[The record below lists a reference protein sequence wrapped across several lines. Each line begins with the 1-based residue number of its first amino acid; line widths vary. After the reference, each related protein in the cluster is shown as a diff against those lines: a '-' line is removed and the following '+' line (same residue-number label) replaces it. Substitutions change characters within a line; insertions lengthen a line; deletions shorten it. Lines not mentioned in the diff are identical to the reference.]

1 MADTEAPAPQDTEPH
16 VALDQPQ
23 AHGPPQPDVDSSQ
36 ELHDIPLDA
45 APDSRADTPP
55 VLTYEPDEPTRQ
67 QDDAA
72 IDTPHPEAHPTA
84 QPDLPSE
91 QSEQPLPTITTP
103 LPEPTSTPQSEDA
116 PNHAVDPRLIQPS
129 RQRTDSQSTTA
140 TSRSTTRSSM
150 VFVVSALEKIAASK
164 DARKEK
170 PLADATQ
177 RALTTIK
184 SQGDPTQT
192 DPEILFAPLQLASRA
207 NTVAIVTTALDCI
220 GKLISYSYFSVPTD
234 PNNENQQPLPLI
246 ERAIDTICDC
256 FQGETTPAEVQMQIL
271 KSLLAAILNDKIV
284 VHGAGLLKSVRQTYN
299 IFLLSKNSSNQQI
312 AQGTL
317 TQMIG
322 TVFERVKTRIAGRAA
337 RVESSKSPHT
347 NDSGE
352 NIESLSDGAESELP
366 RASTDLQEDEEED
379 VDTTRMT
386 LQTFET
392 KKSFD
397 DARIADNAPTMVT
410 RLKRSKMP
418 ARTASGNDGVPAITV
433 QPDGSD
439 ITEEDEEDEI
449 FIKDAFLVFRA
460 MCKLST
466 KTLRVEETVD
476 LRSQGMRSKL
486 LSLHIIQTTIFNHHA
501 IFTSPFATIRS
512 SSNNDPTSFTQAI
525 KQYLCLSLSRNGAS
539 SVNKVFEISC
549 DIFWL
554 MIRYLRVTLKREI
567 EVFLKEIYLA
577 ILDKRTA
584 PAFQKQCIITVL
596 TRLASDPRALV
607 EIYLNYDCDRAAL
620 DNFYQR
626 IIEHLSRIASSPV
639 QVTAQQE
646 LLYIEQQ
653 SKHGNAMSEWLAQST
668 LPPSLTTSTIA
679 GTSDANQD
687 IPPEYVMKQNSLEC
701 LVETLRSMV
710 NWSQQG
716 LNDVAASL
724 SNPESRNSIEDF
736 RDSIDARENG
746 VSQSPMLPSV
756 EVSAN
761 AVSGTPLAEDDPAEL
776 ERVKQHKTAL
786 NNAIKQ
792 FNFKPKKGVKV
803 LIAGGFI
810 PSDSPQDIARFLITN
825 DGLDKKALGE
835 FLGEGEPENIAIMH
849 AFVDS
854 MNFTKTRFVDA
865 LRNFLQ
871 SFRLPGEAQKI
882 DRLMLKFAERYTG
895 GNPNAFANADT
906 AYVLAYSVVML
917 NTDQHSAQVKV
928 RMTPEDFI
936 KNNRGI
942 NDGQSLPDDYLKSI
956 FEEIAQNEIVLD
968 TERENAA
975 NLGMLPQGTG
985 SLAANIGQAVAN
997 FGRDLQREAYAQ
1009 ASDQMASK
1017 TEQLFKN
1024 LMKAQRRGAA
1034 RSSLVR
1040 FIPASSFKHVG
1051 PMFEVTW
1058 MSFLTA
1064 LSGGTQETNNIER
1077 IKLCMEGQKLAIRI
1091 CCLFDLTDPRQA
1103 FIASLTRFTNLYN
1116 IGEMKAKNI
1125 EALKAVLDVAQNEG
1139 NLLKDSWRDVLTC
1152 ISQLDRFQLISTGVS
1167 EGDVPDMLR
1176 THSSASTPSRKSL
1189 GVPPR
1194 HRNRNS
1200 VSNINYQPDIAEE
1213 SRSADMVR
1221 SVDRIFTNTAN
1232 LSGEAIVHFVTAL
1245 TQVSWQEIQS
1255 SGNSESPR
1263 TYSLQ
1268 KLVEIS
1274 GYNMTRV
1281 RFEWTSIWQVLG
1293 EHFIQVGCHN
1303 NTNVVYFALNS
1314 LRQLSMRFMEI
1325 EELPGFKFQKDFL
1338 KPFEHIL
1345 SNATQVPVKD
1355 MVLRCLIQMIQAR
1368 GDNIR
1373 SGWKT
1378 MFGVFTVAA
1387 REPYVNLAY
1396 DNVTQVYNDR
1406 FAVVITQGAFADLI
1420 VCLTEFSKN
1429 HKFQKKSLQA
1439 IEMLKSSVSKML
1451 RTPECPLSVKA
1462 STVKDAPT
1470 AEGMPK
1476 QPTRQTQEE
1485 QFWFPVLF
1493 AFHDVLMTG
1502 DDLEVRSRALNYL
1515 FETLTRYGGDFPRE
1529 FWDTL
1534 WRQLLYPI
1542 FMVLKSKSEMSKAL
1556 NHEELS
1562 VWLSTTMIQAL
1573 RNMISLFTHF
1583 FDSLEYMLD
1592 RFLDL
1597 LALCICQENDT
1608 LARIGS
1614 NCLQQLILQN
1624 VHKFTPEHWEK
1635 VVGAFVDLFARTE
1648 ATALFSAATSSS
1660 YRKDSSASNGL
1671 AMPETPSADP
1681 ASIPAESPLN
1691 LNGEEVSTTE
1701 GTPRRPR
1708 GNTTA
1713 TMQSDRSLSPSKQ
1726 AQIGDGNELESFN
1739 NTSQTPN
1746 APVVVTAAR
1755 RRFFNQI
1762 ITKCVL
1768 QLLMIDTV
1776 SELFSNDSVYA
1787 AIPSHLLLRL
1797 MSLLKKSYHFAKRF
1811 NEDRDLRTKLFREG
1825 FMRQPPN
1832 LLKQESGSAS
1842 VYVSILLRMFSD
1854 EGEERKASRAETE
1867 QALIPLCA
1875 DIVSSYIE
1883 LDEDTQQRNI
1893 ITWRPVVV
1901 DVLEGYTA
1909 FHTEDFERHAT
1920 TFTPLGVGL
1929 MNRDMGPEL
1938 QRAVQGLWARVT
1950 EIKFGV
1956 KTFAHSSKMS
1966 SGLVSPTVTKATV
1979 PKKKLIQQ
1987 NPDPIP
1993 VDYPD
1998 SDVEPVEDF
2007 KDTLTTK
2014 SDLKLS
2020 SKKPF
2025 SLEPVL
2031 MTQGPYAGRHV
2042 LVMQPEPDEKEKF
2055 PFLNLPAEIRN
2066 MIYSLVLERPGW
2078 RLRLSGKQSGV
2089 INCRWL
2095 SDRTISMPLEFRPYS
2110 TSLMRVNK
2118 QINVESSPYLFSRHT
2133 FEFTDSTM
2141 LKMFLEYLGPE
2152 RVKSLVSISVSQQ
2165 YAVSVR
2171 QAYQL
2176 LSPASGLT
2184 KLELEHW
2191 HGYRAYPTRWEWPTI
2206 LLPLLQSLCSEGG
2219 KTRQEAYSVFTMPGA
2234 VTGRCLTH
2242 GQFSARI
2249 NNDCKKKAKAY
2260 DDFYK
2265 KLYNEM
2271 DSAMDKAQAKKD
2283 AIKRGSPVKTRSGRK
2298 TKAVDYSGME
2308 E

>member
-1 MADTEAPAPQDTEPH
+1 MDP
-16 VALDQPQ
+16 
-23 AHGPPQPDVDSSQ
+23 SQ
-36 ELHDIPLDA
+36 ELQDIPLDT
-45 APDSRADTPP
+45 APESRADPPP
-55 VLTYEPDEPTRQ
+55 VLTYEPDDPTSH
-67 QDDAA
+67 QDDGD
-72 IDTPHPEAHPTA
+72 IETSRPGA
-84 QPDLPSE
+84 QPATELP
-91 QSEQPLPTITTP
+91 EQPVIPATTTP
-103 LPEPTSTPQSEDA
+103 LPEPTPTPPSEH
-116 PNHAVDPRLIQPS
+116 PPKHVVDPRLVQPN

-140 TSRSTTRSSM
+140 TSRSATRSSM

-177 RALTTIK
+177 RALSTIK

-234 PNNENQQPLPLI
+234 PNQENQQPLPLI

-256 FQGETTPAEVQMQIL
+256 FQGEATPAEVQMQIL

-317 TQMIG
+317 TQMVG

-337 RVESSKSPHT
+337 RAETSKTSLA
-347 NDSGE
+347 NGSGE
-352 NIESLSDGAESELP
+352 NVESLSDSADTELP
-366 RASTDLQEDEEED
+366 RNSTDLQEDEEED

-397 DARIADNAPTMVT
+397 DARIGDNAPTMVT
-410 RLKRSKMP
+410 RLKKSRMP
-418 ARTASGNDGVPAITV
+418 ARTTSGNDGVPAITV

-476 LRSQGMRSKL
+476 LKSQGMRSKL

-501 IFTSPFATIRS
+501 VFTSPFATIRS

-525 KQYLCLSLSRNGAS
+525 KQYICLSLSRNGAS

-549 DIFWL
+549 EIFWL

-626 IIEHLSRIASSPV
+626 IIEHISRIASSPV

-668 LPPSLTTSTIA
+668 LPPSLSTSTIV
-679 GTSDANQD
+679 GVQDANQD
-687 IPPEYVMKQNSLEC
+687 IPAEYVMKQHSLEC

-736 RDSIDARENG
+736 RDSIDTRENG
-746 VSQSPMLPSV
+746 ASQSPIVPSM
-756 EVSAN
+756 ETSAT
-761 AVSGTPLAEDDPAEL
+761 VIPGTPLAEDDPAEL

-810 PSDSPQDIARFLITN
+810 ASDSPQDIARFLITN
-825 DGLDKKALGE
+825 DRLDKKALGE
-835 FLGEGEPENIAIMH
+835 YLGEGEPENIAIMH

-975 NLGMLPQGTG
+975 NLGMLPQGAG

-1009 ASDQMASK
+1009 ASDQMATK

-1034 RSSLVR
+1034 RSSTVR

-1103 FIASLTRFTNLYN
+1103 FIAQLTRFTNLYN

-1125 EALKAVLDVAQNEG
+1125 EALKAVLDVAQHEG
-1139 NLLKDSWRDVLTC
+1139 NLLKESWRDVLTC
-1152 ISQLDRFQLISTGVS
+1152 ISQLDRFQLISTGIS

-1176 THSSASTPSRKSL
+1176 THSSMSTPNRKSL

-1200 VSNINYQPDIAEE
+1200 VSGVVYQPDIAEE

-1387 REPYVNLAY
+1387 REPYESIVNLAY

-1429 HKFQKKSLQA
+1429 QKFQKKSLQA
-1439 IEMLKSSVSKML
+1439 IEMLKSSVAKML
-1451 RTPECPLSVKA
+1451 RTPECPLSLKA

-1515 FETLTRYGGDFPRE
+1515 FETLTRYGGEFPRE

-1660 YRKDSSASNGL
+1660 YRKDSSASNGSKATSASMDGL
-1671 AMPETPSADP
+1671 QMDESSSADP
-1681 ASIPAESPLN
+1681 ASIVPESSLG
-1691 LNGEEVSTTE
+1691 LNGGEPSPNE
-1701 GTPRRPR
+1701 GTPRRSR

-1726 AQIGDGNELESFN
+1726 AQIGDTNELESFN

-1776 SELFSNDSVYA
+1776 SELFSNDSVYT

-1875 DIVSSYIE
+1875 DIVNSYIE
-1883 LDEDTQQRNI
+1883 LDEETQQRNI
-1893 ITWRPVVV
+1893 VTWRPVVV

-1909 FHTEDFERHAT
+1909 FHAEDFERHAT
-1920 TFTPLGVGL
+1920 TFTPLAVGL

-1956 KTFAHSSKMS
+1956 KTFAHRNA
-1966 SGLVSPTVTKATV
+1966 SGMASPTR
-1979 PKKKLIQQ
+1979 P
-1987 NPDPIP
+1987 
-1993 VDYPD
+1993 
-1998 SDVEPVEDF
+1998 SMF
-2007 KDTLTTK
+2007 
-2014 SDLKLS
+2014 SGRRS
-2020 SKKPF
+2020 S
-2025 SLEPVL
+2025 
-2031 MTQGPYAGRHV
+2031 
-2042 LVMQPEPDEKEKF
+2042 
-2055 PFLNLPAEIRN
+2055 
-2066 MIYSLVLERPGW
+2066 
-2078 RLRLSGKQSGV
+2078 
-2089 INCRWL
+2089 
-2095 SDRTISMPLEFRPYS
+2095 
-2110 TSLMRVNK
+2110 
-2118 QINVESSPYLFSRHT
+2118 
-2133 FEFTDSTM
+2133 
-2141 LKMFLEYLGPE
+2141 
-2152 RVKSLVSISVSQQ
+2152 
-2165 YAVSVR
+2165 
-2171 QAYQL
+2171 
-2176 LSPASGLT
+2176 
-2184 KLELEHW
+2184 
-2191 HGYRAYPTRWEWPTI
+2191 
-2206 LLPLLQSLCSEGG
+2206 
-2219 KTRQEAYSVFTMPGA
+2219 
-2234 VTGRCLTH
+2234 
-2242 GQFSARI
+2242 
-2249 NNDCKKKAKAY
+2249 
-2260 DDFYK
+2260 
-2265 KLYNEM
+2265 
-2271 DSAMDKAQAKKD
+2271 
-2283 AIKRGSPVKTRSGRK
+2283 RGSR
-2298 TKAVDYSGME
+2298 
-2308 E
+2308 

>member
-1 MADTEAPAPQDTEPH
+1 MADTEAPAPQHTEPNAAP
-16 VALDQPQ
+16 ALNDGQV
-23 AHGPPQPDVDSSQ
+23 VDMESSQ
-36 ELHDIPLDA
+36 EMQDVPLDT
-45 APDSRADTPP
+45 APESREDTPP
-55 VLTYEPDEPTRQ
+55 TLTYEPSEPTPQ
-67 QDDAA
+67 HDEAD
-72 IDTPHPEAHPTA
+72 IETSYPEVQAPT
-84 QPDLPSE
+84 QLPKPLE
-91 QSEQPLPTITTP
+91 QSEQPAVPTISSP
-103 LPEPTSTPQSEDA
+103 LPEVTSTPQSEEPPQQA
-116 PNHAVDPRLIQPS
+116 IDPRLIQPS

-150 VFVVSALEKIAASK
+150 VFVVSALETIAASK
-164 DARKEK
+164 DARKRK
-170 PLADATQ
+170 PLADAAQ
-177 RALTTIK
+177 RALSTIK

-192 DPEILFAPLQLASRA
+192 DPEILFAPLQLATEA

-220 GKLISYSYFSVPTD
+220 GKLISYSYFSVPADT
-234 PNNENQQPLPLI
+234 NQENQQPVPLI

-256 FQGETTPAEVQMQIL
+256 FQGEATPAEVQMQII

-317 TQMIG
+317 TQMVG

-337 RVESSKSPHT
+337 RADSSKSSML
-347 NDSGE
+347 NE
-352 NIESLSDGAESELP
+352 NGDNVESLSDIPDNELP
-366 RASTDLQEDEEED
+366 RTSTDVQEEEDED

-397 DARIADNAPTMVT
+397 DARIGDNAPTMVT
-410 RLKRSKMP
+410 RLKKSRMP
-418 ARTASGNDGVPAITV
+418 PRTASGNDGVPAITV

-486 LSLHIIQTTIFNHHA
+486 LSLHIIQTIIFNHHA
-501 IFTSPFATIRS
+501 VFSSPFATIRS

-549 DIFWL
+549 EIFWL

-567 EVFLKEIYLA
+567 EVFLKEVYLA

-584 PAFQKQCIITVL
+584 PAFQKQCIITIL

-668 LPPSLTTSTIA
+668 LPPSLSTSTIA
-679 GTSDANQD
+679 SAPEANQD
-687 IPPEYVMKQNSLEC
+687 IPAEYIMKQHSLEC

-724 SNPESRNSIEDF
+724 SNPESRNSVEDL

-746 VSQSPMLPSV
+746 VSQSPVVPSM
-756 EVSAN
+756 EI
-761 AVSGTPLAEDDPAEL
+761 AVPGTPIADDDPAEL

-810 PSDSPQDIARFLITN
+810 ASDSPQDIAQFLITN
-825 DGLDKKALGE
+825 ERLDKKALGE
-835 FLGEGEPENIAIMH
+835 YLGEGEPENIAIMH

-865 LRNFLQ
+865 LRTFLQ

-968 TERENAA
+968 TEREKAA

-1009 ASDQMASK
+1009 ASDQMATK

-1024 LMKAQRRGAA
+1024 LMKSQRRGAV
-1034 RSSLVR
+1034 RSPMVK

-1077 IKLCMEGQKLAIRI
+1077 VRLCMEGQKLAIRI

-1103 FIASLTRFTNLYN
+1103 FIASLARFTNLYN
-1116 IGEMKAKNI
+1116 LSEMKAKNI

-1139 NLLKDSWRDVLTC
+1139 NLLKDSWRDILTC
-1152 ISQLDRFQLISTGVS
+1152 ISQLDRFQLISTGVN

-1176 THSSASTPSRKSL
+1176 SHSSATNPNRKSL

-1194 HRNRNS
+1194 NRNRNS
-1200 VSNINYQPDIAEE
+1200 VSGIVYQPDIAEE

-1232 LSGEAIVHFVTAL
+1232 LSGDAIVHFVKAL
-1245 TQVSWQEIQS
+1245 AQVSWQEIQS

-1268 KLVEIS
+1268 KLVEVS

-1387 REPYVNLAY
+1387 REPYESIVNLAY

-1439 IEMLKSSVSKML
+1439 IEMLKSSVGKML

-1635 VVGAFVDLFARTE
+1635 IVGAFVDLFARTE

-1660 YRKDSSASNGL
+1660 YRKDSSASNGSKAIPASL
-1671 AMPETPSADP
+1671 DGLSMTESSSADP
-1681 ASIPAESPLN
+1681 ASVPSESPLN
-1691 LNGEEVSTTE
+1691 LNGDEASPGED
-1701 GTPRRPR
+1701 TPRRPR

-1713 TMQSDRSLSPSKQ
+1713 TTRSLSPSKQ
-1726 AQIGDGNELESFN
+1726 AQIGDDNELESFN

-1875 DIVSSYIE
+1875 DIVNSYIE

-1901 DVLEGYTA
+1901 DVLEGYTG
-1909 FHTEDFERHAT
+1909 FQTEDFERHAT
-1920 TFTPLGVGL
+1920 TFAPLAVGL
-1929 MNRDMGPEL
+1929 MNREMGPEL

-1956 KTFAHSSKMS
+1956 KTFAHSK
-1966 SGLVSPTVTKATV
+1966 
-1979 PKKKLIQQ
+1979 
-1987 NPDPIP
+1987 
-1993 VDYPD
+1993 
-1998 SDVEPVEDF
+1998 
-2007 KDTLTTK
+2007 
-2014 SDLKLS
+2014 
-2020 SKKPF
+2020 
-2025 SLEPVL
+2025 
-2031 MTQGPYAGRHV
+2031 
-2042 LVMQPEPDEKEKF
+2042 
-2055 PFLNLPAEIRN
+2055 
-2066 MIYSLVLERPGW
+2066 
-2078 RLRLSGKQSGV
+2078 
-2089 INCRWL
+2089 
-2095 SDRTISMPLEFRPYS
+2095 
-2110 TSLMRVNK
+2110 
-2118 QINVESSPYLFSRHT
+2118 
-2133 FEFTDSTM
+2133 
-2141 LKMFLEYLGPE
+2141 
-2152 RVKSLVSISVSQQ
+2152 
-2165 YAVSVR
+2165 
-2171 QAYQL
+2171 
-2176 LSPASGLT
+2176 ASGLASPS
-2184 KLELEHW
+2184 
-2191 HGYRAYPTRWEWPTI
+2191 RP
-2206 LLPLLQSLCSEGG
+2206 SMFS
-2219 KTRQEAYSVFTMPGA
+2219 
-2234 VTGRCLTH
+2234 GRR
-2242 GQFSARI
+2242 S
-2249 NNDCKKKAKAY
+2249 
-2260 DDFYK
+2260 
-2265 KLYNEM
+2265 
-2271 DSAMDKAQAKKD
+2271 S
-2283 AIKRGSPVKTRSGRK
+2283 RGSR
-2298 TKAVDYSGME
+2298 
-2308 E
+2308 

>member
-1 MADTEAPAPQDTEPH
+1 METSHPD
-16 VALDQPQ
+16 ALPTTQP
-23 AHGPPQPDVDSSQ
+23 S
-36 ELHDIPLDA
+36 
-45 APDSRADTPP
+45 
-55 VLTYEPDEPTRQ
+55 
-67 QDDAA
+67 
-72 IDTPHPEAHPTA
+72 
-84 QPDLPSE
+84 LPSE
-91 QSEQPLPTITTP
+91 EPEQPTLPTITTP
-103 LPEPTSTPQSEDA
+103 LPESTSTPQSEDA
-116 PNHAVDPRLIQPS
+116 PQSAVDPRLIQPT
-129 RQRTDSQSTTA
+129 RQRADSQSTVA

-177 RALTTIK
+177 RALSTIK
-184 SQGDPTQT
+184 SHGDPTQT

-207 NTVAIVTTALDCI
+207 NTVAIVTAALDCI

-234 PNNENQQPLPLI
+234 PNHENQQPLPLI

-317 TQMIG
+317 TQMVG
-322 TVFERVKTRIAGRAA
+322 TVFERVKARIAGRAA
-337 RVESSKSPHT
+337 RAESSKSPHA
-347 NDSGE
+347 NDAADAV
-352 NIESLSDGAESELP
+352 ESPSEGAENGLP
-366 RASTDLQEDEEED
+366 RASTDLQEEEEED

-397 DARIADNAPTMVT
+397 DARIGDNAPTMVT
-410 RLKRSKMP
+410 RLKKSRMP
-418 ARTASGNDGVPAITV
+418 PRTNSGNDGVPAITV

-501 IFTSPFATIRS
+501 VFTSPFATIRS

-525 KQYLCLSLSRNGAS
+525 KQYICLSLSRNGAS

-549 DIFWL
+549 EIFWL

-607 EIYLNYDCDRAAL
+607 ELYLNYDCDRAAL

-668 LPPSLTTSTIA
+668 LPPSLSTSTIA
-679 GTSDANQD
+679 SVPDVNQD
-687 IPPEYVMKQNSLEC
+687 IPAEYIMKQHSLEC
-701 LVETLRSMV
+701 LIETLRSMV

-724 SNPESRNSIEDF
+724 SNPESRDSIEDF

-746 VSQSPMLPSV
+746 IAQSPIVPSV
-756 EVSAN
+756 EAPAN
-761 AVSGTPLAEDDPAEL
+761 AVAGTPLAEDDPAEL

-792 FNFKPKKGVKV
+792 FNFKPKKGIKV
-803 LIAGGFI
+803 LVAGGFI
-810 PSDSPQDIARFLITN
+810 PSDSPQDVARFLISN
-825 DGLDKKALGE
+825 DRLDKKALGE

-854 MNFTKTRFVDA
+854 MDFTKTRFVDA

-1009 ASDQMASK
+1009 ASDQMATK

-1034 RSSLVR
+1034 KSSLVR

-1064 LSGGTQETNNIER
+1064 LSGGIQETNNIER
-1077 IKLCMEGQKLAIRI
+1077 IRLCMEGQKLAIRI
-1091 CCLFDLTDPRQA
+1091 CCLFDLADPRQA
-1103 FIASLTRFTNLYN
+1103 FIGSLARFTNLYN

-1139 NLLKDSWRDVLTC
+1139 NLLKESWRDILTC

-1176 THSSASTPSRKSL
+1176 THSSMSTPNRKSL

-1200 VSNINYQPDIAEE
+1200 VSGIVYQPDVAEE

-1232 LSGEAIVHFVTAL
+1232 LSGDAIVHFVTAL

-1387 REPYVNLAY
+1387 REPYESIVNLAY

-1624 VHKFTPEHWEK
+1624 VHKFTPGHWEK

-1660 YRKDSSASNGL
+1660 YRKDSSASNGSKAAPAPMDGL
-1671 AMPETPSADP
+1671 SMTETPSADP
-1681 ASIPAESPLN
+1681 ASIPSESPLSM
-1691 LNGEEVSTTE
+1691 NGEEHPPSE
-1701 GTPRRPR
+1701 GSPRRPR

-1726 AQIGDGNELESFN
+1726 AQIGEGNELESFN

-1797 MSLLKKSYHFAKRF
+1797 MALLKKSYHFAKRF
-1811 NEDRDLRTKLFREG
+1811 NEDRELRTKLFREG

-1854 EGEERKASRAETE
+1854 EGEERKASRTETE

-1893 ITWRPVVV
+1893 MTWRPVVV

-1909 FHTEDFERHAT
+1909 FHADDFERHAT
-1920 TFTPLGVGL
+1920 TFTPLAVGL

-1956 KTFAHSSKMS
+1956 KTFAH
-1966 SGLVSPTVTKATV
+1966 T
-1979 PKKKLIQQ
+1979 
-1987 NPDPIP
+1987 
-1993 VDYPD
+1993 
-1998 SDVEPVEDF
+1998 
-2007 KDTLTTK
+2007 
-2014 SDLKLS
+2014 
-2020 SKKPF
+2020 
-2025 SLEPVL
+2025 
-2031 MTQGPYAGRHV
+2031 
-2042 LVMQPEPDEKEKF
+2042 
-2055 PFLNLPAEIRN
+2055 
-2066 MIYSLVLERPGW
+2066 
-2078 RLRLSGKQSGV
+2078 GK
-2089 INCRWL
+2089 
-2095 SDRTISMPLEFRPYS
+2095 
-2110 TSLMRVNK
+2110 
-2118 QINVESSPYLFSRHT
+2118 
-2133 FEFTDSTM
+2133 TM
-2141 LKMFLEYLGPE
+2141 
-2152 RVKSLVSISVSQQ
+2152 
-2165 YAVSVR
+2165 
-2171 QAYQL
+2171 
-2176 LSPASGLT
+2176 SGLT
-2184 KLELEHW
+2184 S
-2191 HGYRAYPTRWEWPTI
+2191 PTRH
-2206 LLPLLQSLCSEGG
+2206 SM
-2219 KTRQEAYSVFTMPGA
+2219 F
-2234 VTGRCLTH
+2234 
-2242 GQFSARI
+2242 
-2249 NNDCKKKAKAY
+2249 
-2260 DDFYK
+2260 
-2265 KLYNEM
+2265 
-2271 DSAMDKAQAKKD
+2271 
-2283 AIKRGSPVKTRSGRK
+2283 SGRRSSK
-2298 TKAVDYSGME
+2298 GSH
-2308 E
+2308 

>member
-1 MADTEAPAPQDTEPH
+1 MADSEGPAPQNTEPD
-16 VALDQPQ
+16 VALDNQIDTRPQ
-23 AHGPPQPDVDSSQ
+23 ADMDSSQ
-36 ELHDIPLDA
+36 EMQDIPLDT
-45 APDSRADTPP
+45 APESREDSPP
-55 VLTYEPDEPTRQ
+55 VLTYEPDEPTPH
-67 QDDAA
+67 QDDA
-72 IDTPHPEAHPTA
+72 DNETSRPEA
-84 QPDLPSE
+84 QPAIELP
-91 QSEQPLPTITTP
+91 EQPVVPAITTP
-103 LPEPTSTPQSEDA
+103 LPEPTPTPPSEN
-116 PNHAVDPRLIQPS
+116 PPQHAVDPRLIQPN

-140 TSRSTTRSSM
+140 TSRSSATRSSM

-177 RALTTIK
+177 RALSTIK

-234 PNNENQQPLPLI
+234 PNQENQQPLPLI

-317 TQMIG
+317 TQMVG

-337 RVESSKSPHT
+337 RAESSKTSLT
-347 NDSGE
+347 NGSGE
-352 NIESLSDGAESELP
+352 NVESLSDSPDTDLP
-366 RASTDLQEDEEED
+366 RNSTDLQEEEED

-397 DARIADNAPTMVT
+397 DARIGDNAPTMVT
-410 RLKRSKMP
+410 RLKKSRMP
-418 ARTASGNDGVPAITV
+418 ARTTSGNDGVPAITV

-476 LRSQGMRSKL
+476 LKSQGMRSKL

-525 KQYLCLSLSRNGAS
+525 KQYICLSLSRNGAS

-549 DIFWL
+549 EIFWL

-626 IIEHLSRIASSPV
+626 IIEHISRIASSPV

-646 LLYIEQQ
+646 IMYIEQQ

-668 LPPSLTTSTIA
+668 LPPSLSTSTIA
-679 GTSDANQD
+679 SVPDANQD
-687 IPPEYVMKQNSLEC
+687 IPAEYIMKQHSLEC

-736 RDSIDARENG
+736 RDSIDTRENG
-746 VSQSPMLPSV
+746 ISQSPIVPSM
-756 EVSAN
+756 EASAT
-761 AVSGTPLAEDDPAEL
+761 AVPGTPLAEDDPAEL

-803 LIAGGFI
+803 LISGGFI
-810 PSDSPQDIARFLITN
+810 PSDSPQDVARFLITN
-825 DGLDKKALGE
+825 DRLDKKALGE
-835 FLGEGEPENIAIMH
+835 YLGEGEPENIAIMH

-975 NLGMLPQGTG
+975 NLGMLPQGAG

-1009 ASDQMASK
+1009 ASDQMATK

-1034 RSSLVR
+1034 RSSTVK

-1103 FIASLTRFTNLYN
+1103 FIAQLTRFTNLYN

-1125 EALKAVLDVAQNEG
+1125 EALKAVLDVAQHEG
-1139 NLLKDSWRDVLTC
+1139 NLLKESWRDILTC

-1176 THSSASTPSRKSL
+1176 THSSTSTPNRKSL

-1200 VSNINYQPDIAEE
+1200 VSGVVYQPDIAEE

-1387 REPYVNLAY
+1387 REPY
-1396 DNVTQVYNDR
+1396 
-1406 FAVVITQGAFADLI
+1406 GM
-1420 VCLTEFSKN
+1420 CFS
-1429 HKFQKKSLQA
+1429 Q
-1439 IEMLKSSVSKML
+1439 
-1451 RTPECPLSVKA
+1451 C
-1462 STVKDAPT
+1462 TV
-1470 AEGMPK
+1470 
-1476 QPTRQTQEE
+1476 
-1485 QFWFPVLF
+1485 
-1493 AFHDVLMTG
+1493 
-1502 DDLEVRSRALNYL
+1502 
-1515 FETLTRYGGDFPRE
+1515 
-1529 FWDTL
+1529 
-1534 WRQLLYPI
+1534 
-1542 FMVLKSKSEMSKAL
+1542 
-1556 NHEELS
+1556 
-1562 VWLSTTMIQAL
+1562 
-1573 RNMISLFTHF
+1573 
-1583 FDSLEYMLD
+1583 
-1592 RFLDL
+1592 
-1597 LALCICQENDT
+1597 
-1608 LARIGS
+1608 
-1614 NCLQQLILQN
+1614 
-1624 VHKFTPEHWEK
+1624 
-1635 VVGAFVDLFARTE
+1635 
-1648 ATALFSAATSSS
+1648 
-1660 YRKDSSASNGL
+1660 
-1671 AMPETPSADP
+1671 
-1681 ASIPAESPLN
+1681 
-1691 LNGEEVSTTE
+1691 
-1701 GTPRRPR
+1701 
-1708 GNTTA
+1708 
-1713 TMQSDRSLSPSKQ
+1713 
-1726 AQIGDGNELESFN
+1726 
-1739 NTSQTPN
+1739 
-1746 APVVVTAAR
+1746 
-1755 RRFFNQI
+1755 
-1762 ITKCVL
+1762 
-1768 QLLMIDTV
+1768 
-1776 SELFSNDSVYA
+1776 
-1787 AIPSHLLLRL
+1787 
-1797 MSLLKKSYHFAKRF
+1797 
-1811 NEDRDLRTKLFREG
+1811 
-1825 FMRQPPN
+1825 
-1832 LLKQESGSAS
+1832 
-1842 VYVSILLRMFSD
+1842 
-1854 EGEERKASRAETE
+1854 
-1867 QALIPLCA
+1867 
-1875 DIVSSYIE
+1875 
-1883 LDEDTQQRNI
+1883 
-1893 ITWRPVVV
+1893 
-1901 DVLEGYTA
+1901 
-1909 FHTEDFERHAT
+1909 
-1920 TFTPLGVGL
+1920 
-1929 MNRDMGPEL
+1929 
-1938 QRAVQGLWARVT
+1938 
-1950 EIKFGV
+1950 
-1956 KTFAHSSKMS
+1956 
-1966 SGLVSPTVTKATV
+1966 
-1979 PKKKLIQQ
+1979 
-1987 NPDPIP
+1987 
-1993 VDYPD
+1993 
-1998 SDVEPVEDF
+1998 
-2007 KDTLTTK
+2007 
-2014 SDLKLS
+2014 
-2020 SKKPF
+2020 
-2025 SLEPVL
+2025 
-2031 MTQGPYAGRHV
+2031 
-2042 LVMQPEPDEKEKF
+2042 
-2055 PFLNLPAEIRN
+2055 
-2066 MIYSLVLERPGW
+2066 
-2078 RLRLSGKQSGV
+2078 
-2089 INCRWL
+2089 L
-2095 SDRTISMPLEFRPYS
+2095 SD
-2110 TSLMRVNK
+2110 
-2118 QINVESSPYLFSRHT
+2118 
-2133 FEFTDSTM
+2133 
-2141 LKMFLEYLGPE
+2141 
-2152 RVKSLVSISVSQQ
+2152 
-2165 YAVSVR
+2165 
-2171 QAYQL
+2171 
-2176 LSPASGLT
+2176 
-2184 KLELEHW
+2184 
-2191 HGYRAYPTRWEWPTI
+2191 
-2206 LLPLLQSLCSEGG
+2206 
-2219 KTRQEAYSVFTMPGA
+2219 
-2234 VTGRCLTH
+2234 
-2242 GQFSARI
+2242 
-2249 NNDCKKKAKAY
+2249 
-2260 DDFYK
+2260 
-2265 KLYNEM
+2265 
-2271 DSAMDKAQAKKD
+2271 
-2283 AIKRGSPVKTRSGRK
+2283 
-2298 TKAVDYSGME
+2298 
-2308 E
+2308 